1 MSAKMER
8 RVKSVKEL
16 IGGESKA
23 LDDDQL
29 RVARAPPEQR
39 MLVLAGPGSGK
50 TEVSA
55 RRIEALLGCGL
66 RPVEILVLSFSRAAV
81 RTLSD
86 RMSRLPTI
94 DDRVREDLRH
104 LTVRTFD
111 SWTFRMLRN
120 AGHLPHDLLSRG
132 FDSNIEALG
141 AAISA
146 WTDPAVISRLEH
158 VRHVIVDEMQDLAG
172 VRGDL
177 VIELLLRVAAPG
189 GDGTGFTLLGDSAQ
203 AIYGFANRNSG
214 YVNRHGETTA
224 ALLESIRRLYGS
236 ELVELGL
243 DRNYRCE
250 RKIDQRLAPLRKVL
264 LGASKSPEEKH
275 RYAIEVLRRFPEADA
290 GLDTSYFSRQKGRS
304 VAILAR
310 TNGEVLRIAQ
320 RLFGDDEAGPKFQFQ
335 VGHRDI
341 CGGPA
346 WIAGLLAK
354 VRSSVIT
361 REQFHKI
368 HERARTADTA
378 TEATCAAPP
387 ADIAWKRLSEAATD
401 TEDASS
407 IKVTDVA
414 DRLTWP
420 GALPDEEGLAYA
432 PVCIT
437 TTHQSKG
444 REFDHV
450 AILEHEVRDD
460 GHSYVPEEEASVV
473 FVALSRAGTSVE
485 RLPSNSIYVP
495 PIRCQLDGGKRQR
508 LKYARNGW
516 VNLEMGLE
524 GDVCLT
530 SFADIEIHGSE
541 DLVAENFRFISDNCE
556 RLAGRKVV
564 LEKKRIRADD
574 PSRYRYAIHLQENRA
589 PGRLLGMMNEVI
601 VKDLLSIL
609 YDFGYSLPSRIFNL
623 RISRVVSLHDTPDD
637 GVRIATIF
645 ERSGMWLGV
654 ELFGTGD
661 FRPSKRQ
668 VRE

>member
-1 MSAKMER
+1 MES
-8 RVKSVKEL
+8 RVNSVKEL
-16 IGGESKA
+16 IGGENKP

-29 RVARAPPEQR
+29 RVALAPPGQR

-55 RRIEALLGCGL
+55 RRIEALLGYGL
-66 RPVEILVLSFSRAAV
+66 RPAEILVLSFSRAAV

-86 RMSRLPTI
+86 RMSQLPTI
-94 DDRVREDLRH
+94 DEHVREDLRY

-120 AGHLPHDLLSRG
+120 AGHLPRDLLNRG
-132 FDSNIEALG
+132 FDRNIEALG

-146 WTDPAVISRLEH
+146 WTDPAVTSRLEH

-177 VIELLLRVAAPG
+177 VFELLCRVAAPG
-189 GDGTGFTLLGDSAQ
+189 REGTGFTLLGDSAQ
-203 AIYGFANRNSG
+203 AIYGFANRNSE
-214 YVNRHGETTA
+214 YVNRHGDTTA
-224 ALLESIRRLYGS
+224 ALLKNIRRLYEG
-236 ELVELGL
+236 ELIELGL
-243 DRNYRCE
+243 DRNYRCD
-250 RKIDQRLAPLRKVL
+250 RKIYQRLAPLRKVL

-275 RYAIEVLRRFPEADA
+275 RYAIEVMRRFPEAEA
-290 GLDTSYFSRQKGRS
+290 ALDTSYLSRKKGRS

-320 RLFGDDEAGPKFQFQ
+320 RLFGEDEVGPEFQFQ
-335 VGHRDI
+335 VGHKDI

-346 WIAGLLAK
+346 WVAGLLAK
-354 VRSSVIT
+354 VRATDIT
-361 REQFHKI
+361 REQFQKI
-368 HERARTADTA
+368 HERARMGDTA
-378 TEATCAAPP
+378 TVATRVAPP

-407 IKVTDVA
+407 IKVTDIA
-414 DRLTWP
+414 ERLSWP
-420 GALPDEEGLAYA
+420 GTFPDEEGVEYA
-432 PVCIT
+432 PVCIS

-450 AILEHEVRDD
+450 AILEHEVRDEGD
-460 GHSYVPEEEASVV
+460 SYVPEQEASVV
-473 FVALSRAGTSVE
+473 FVALSRAGESVE
-485 RLPSNSIYVP
+485 RLPANSIYAP
-495 PIRCQLDGGKRQR
+495 PIRCQLDGGKRHR
-508 LKYARNGW
+508 LKYARKGW
-516 VNLEMGLE
+516 VNFEMGLE
-524 GDVCLT
+524 GDICLT

-541 DLVAENFRFISDNCE
+541 DLVGENFRFLADNCE
-556 RLAGRKVV
+556 RLAGHKVV
-564 LEKKRIRADD
+564 LEKKRIHADD

-609 YDFGYSLPSRIFNL
+609 YNFGYSLPSRIFNL
-623 RISRVVSLHDTPDD
+623 RVSRVVSLHDTPDD
-637 GVRIATIF
+637 DVRIATIF

-661 FRPSKRQ
+661 FQPSKRKG
-668 VRE
+668 RT